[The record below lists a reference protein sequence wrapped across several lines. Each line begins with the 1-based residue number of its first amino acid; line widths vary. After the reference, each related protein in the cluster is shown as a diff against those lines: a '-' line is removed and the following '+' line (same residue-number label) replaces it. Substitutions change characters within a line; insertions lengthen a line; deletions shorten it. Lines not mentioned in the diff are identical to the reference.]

1 VEIVIMDTTKWKS
14 VAIRLDVYEK
24 YKKYCKK
31 EKRSPSDQLD
41 ILISE
46 AIAAKRAE
54 KKEIAQLKAA
64 SNDRVV
70 L

>member
-1 VEIVIMDTTKWKS
+1 MDTTKWKS

-31 EKRSPSDQLD
+31 EKRSPSDQLE

-54 KKEIAQLKAA
+54 KKEIAELKAA
-64 SNDRVV
+64 SSNDRVV